1 MLPGGMRVIRGDG
14 GDKGEK
20 GIRVI
25 KGMRGIRG
33 IRGIRGDKGDK
44 KVDKKLASNFRVHS
58 RGDFGT
64 PPQEKGDI

>member
-1 MLPGGMRVIRGDG
+1 MIRGDG
-14 GDKGEK
+14 GDKGDKGEK

-25 KGMRGIRG
+25 KGMRG

>member
-14 GDKGEK
+14 GDKGDKGEK

-33 IRGIRGDKGDK
+33 IRGDKG
-44 KVDKKLASNFRVHS
+44 DKKLASNFRVHS

>member
-14 GDKGEK
+14 GDKGDKGEK

-33 IRGIRGDKGDK
+33 IRGIREAG
-44 KVDKKLASNFRVHS
+44 VQFSRPFS
-58 RGDFGT
+58 RGFWNN
-64 PPQEKGDI
+64 PPGER